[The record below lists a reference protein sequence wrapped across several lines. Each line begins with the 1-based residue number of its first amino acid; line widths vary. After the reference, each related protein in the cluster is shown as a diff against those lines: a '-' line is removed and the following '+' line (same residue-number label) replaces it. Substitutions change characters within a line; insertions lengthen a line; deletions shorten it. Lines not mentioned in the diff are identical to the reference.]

1 MKLRIGVKIFI
12 SFFIITVLI
21 ILVSVIGF
29 SGMNSLNSSYQEIV
43 NVNLP
48 VETLVKEVRSINLEQ
63 VAAARGY
70 IIYKDE
76 QYPTLFRQLSKQLED
91 VFKKIED
98 NIDTP
103 ESKEYLQS
111 LKKADEEYSKG
122 VEVIFNYVR
131 EGKIDEAVAYGENI
145 RGQVTEIK
153 EITSTWSAYVNN
165 LDAEILKQSDND
177 MKSRILLLIIMI
189 AAAIAGSV
197 VIGINLTRIIARPI
211 KALTQ
216 IAGKMSEG
224 DLTQTIPDI
233 RSRDEISDLGKAFS
247 LMVSSLR
254 SLIVNVNDASQELVA
269 SSEELAASSEEVSKV
284 SEQVAIAVSELATGA
299 SEQAILSEKG
309 NTEIIETVEGLSRI
323 AEDMEMSNKMM
334 VHTKAVVNNGEALV
348 KYQETKV
355 YENNQTSAEVSEAI
369 TELSNKSSEI
379 GQILGV
385 IQGIADQTNLLAL
398 NAAIE
403 AARAGE
409 AGKSFSVVADEIR
422 KLAEQSSFSVKQID
436 SIIKQVQASVDTAVA
451 KMDNSKAAVHEQT
464 TALENTVSAFN
475 DIAKEVDA
483 ISGKI
488 MLVAE
493 ASAALSKK
501 AVQAGDNMT
510 GIASVAQQTAASTQ
524 EVAASTEEQSSTVHQ
539 ITDAAEGLS
548 QLAVQLQESIS
559 RFKI

>member
-1 MKLRIGVKIFI
+1 
-12 SFFIITVLI
+12 
-21 ILVSVIGF
+21 
-29 SGMNSLNSSYQEIV
+29 
-43 NVNLP
+43 
-48 VETLVKEVRSINLEQ
+48 
-63 VAAARGY
+63 
-70 IIYKDE
+70 
-76 QYPTLFRQLSKQLED
+76 
-91 VFKKIED
+91 
-98 NIDTP
+98 
-103 ESKEYLQS
+103 
-111 LKKADEEYSKG
+111 
-122 VEVIFNYVR
+122 
-131 EGKIDEAVAYGENI
+131 
-145 RGQVTEIK
+145 
-153 EITSTWSAYVNN
+153 
-165 LDAEILKQSDND
+165 
-177 MKSRILLLIIMI
+177 MI
-189 AAAIAGSV
+189 AAAIAGAV

-323 AEDMEMSNKMM
+323 AEDMEQSNKMM

-369 TELSNKSSEI
+369 TELSNKSAEI

>member
-1 MKLRIGVKIFI
+1 MKLRIGVKILF
-12 SFFIITVLI
+12 SFSIVTVLI

-29 SGMNSLNSSYQEIV
+29 SGMNSLNRSYEEIV

-76 QYPTLFRQLSKQLED
+76 QYPTLFRALSKQLED
-91 VFKKIED
+91 VFKKIEAD
-98 NIDTP
+98 AETP
-103 ESKEYLQS
+103 ESREYLKS

-131 EGKIDEAVAYGENI
+131 EGKIEEAVAYGDNI
-145 RGQVTEIK
+145 RGQVNEIK
-153 EITSTWSAYVNN
+153 EITSVWSAYVNKM
-165 LDAEILKQSDND
+165 DAEILKQTDKD

-189 AAAIAGSV
+189 AAAIFGAI
-197 VIGINLTRIIARPI
+197 VIGINLTRIIARPV
-211 KALTQ
+211 KGLTE
-216 IAGKMSEG
+216 IAGKISEG
-224 DLTQTIPDI
+224 DLTQTVPETG
-233 RSRDEISDLGKAFS
+233 SGDEISELGKAFS
-247 LMVSSLR
+247 LMVANLR
-254 SLIVNVNDASQELVA
+254 GLIVNVNDASQELVA

-284 SEQVAIAVSELATGA
+284 SEQIATAVSELATGA

-309 NTEIIETVEGLSRI
+309 NAEILETVEGLSRI
-323 AEDMEMSNKMM
+323 AEEMAESNKMM
-334 VHTKAVVNNGEALV
+334 EYTKTVVNNGEALV
-348 KYQETKV
+348 KYQEEKV
-355 YENNQTSAEVSEAI
+355 LENNQTSAEVSEAI
-369 TELSNKSSEI
+369 TELSGKSAEI
-379 GQILGV
+379 GKILEV
-385 IQGIADQTNLLAL
+385 IRGIADQTNLLAL

-422 KLAEQSSFSVKQID
+422 KLAEQSSSSVKQID
-436 SIIKQVQASVDTAVA
+436 SIIKQVQASVGTAVA
-451 KMDNSKAAVHEQT
+451 KMDKSKAAVEEQT
-464 TALENTVSAFN
+464 AALENTVSAFN
-475 DIAKEVDA
+475 DIAREVDT

-488 MLVAE
+488 LLVAE
-493 ASAALSKK
+493 ASEALSKK
-501 AVQAGDNMT
+501 AVLAGDDMT

-524 EVAASTEEQSSTVHQ
+524 EVAASAEEQSSTVRQ

-559 RFKI
+559 RFQV

>member
-177 MKSRILLLIIMI
+177 MKSRILLL
-189 AAAIAGSV
+189 
-197 VIGINLTRIIARPI
+197 
-211 KALTQ
+211 
-216 IAGKMSEG
+216 
-224 DLTQTIPDI
+224 
-233 RSRDEISDLGKAFS
+233 
-247 LMVSSLR
+247 
-254 SLIVNVNDASQELVA
+254 
-269 SSEELAASSEEVSKV
+269 
-284 SEQVAIAVSELATGA
+284 
-299 SEQAILSEKG
+299 
-309 NTEIIETVEGLSRI
+309 
-323 AEDMEMSNKMM
+323 
-334 VHTKAVVNNGEALV
+334 
-348 KYQETKV
+348 
-355 YENNQTSAEVSEAI
+355 
-369 TELSNKSSEI
+369 
-379 GQILGV
+379 
-385 IQGIADQTNLLAL
+385 LL
-398 NAAIE
+398 
-403 AARAGE
+403 
-409 AGKSFSVVADEIR
+409 
-422 KLAEQSSFSVKQID
+422 
-436 SIIKQVQASVDTAVA
+436 
-451 KMDNSKAAVHEQT
+451 
-464 TALENTVSAFN
+464 
-475 DIAKEVDA
+475 
-483 ISGKI
+483 
-488 MLVAE
+488 
-493 ASAALSKK
+493 
-501 AVQAGDNMT
+501 
-510 GIASVAQQTAASTQ
+510 
-524 EVAASTEEQSSTVHQ
+524 
-539 ITDAAEGLS
+539 
-548 QLAVQLQESIS
+548 
-559 RFKI
+559 